1 LNKWLVILIS
11 FKNHPDYTMKIIRS
25 KIIGTL
31 RIRVMMAGNL
41 AVVNDIR
48 NAPNKIIIPCR
59 SEADG
64 YEIIERLKHSK
75 PGETLHF

>member
-1 LNKWLVILIS
+1 
-11 FKNHPDYTMKIIRS
+11 
-25 KIIGTL
+25 
-31 RIRVMMAGNL
+31 MMAGNL